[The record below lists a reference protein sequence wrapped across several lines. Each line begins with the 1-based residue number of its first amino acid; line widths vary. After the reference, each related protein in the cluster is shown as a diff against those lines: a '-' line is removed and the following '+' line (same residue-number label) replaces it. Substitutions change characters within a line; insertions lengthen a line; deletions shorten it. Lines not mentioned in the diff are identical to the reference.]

1 MSDDNMLPMGVEEE
15 DERTDEWMTTFADLS
30 MLMLV
35 FFILLF
41 SMSII
46 DEERFTDSF
55 QSVRQVLGGKETK
68 LFTTTVRK
76 DDAAILDA
84 VRLQKQLIE
93 SQRKVYSDVRTYL
106 NQKGV
111 EGIIGAVF
119 DEGKITVRVPSS
131 VLFAPGEVE
140 LSADGQKVM
149 TDLRE
154 FFIKRKDQF
163 INIKGYTDDTPV
175 RPGSRFKD
183 NWEISAMRAVNVL
196 RFFVKKGIEPGRMTA
211 TGLADFDPIMPNTN
225 EQNRA
230 RNRRVEF
237 ELERRVGR

>member
-15 DERTDEWMTTFADLS
+15 EERTDEWITTFADLS

-55 QSVRQVLGGKETK
+55 QSVRNVFGGKEDK

-106 NQKGV
+106 NRKGV

-119 DEGKITVRVPSS
+119 DEGKITIRVPAA
-131 VLFAPGEVE
+131 VLFSKGEVE
-140 LSADGQKVM
+140 LSPAGQKIM
-149 TDLRE
+149 GDMRDL
-154 FFIKRKDQF
+154 FIKRKDQF
-163 INIKGYTDDTPV
+163 INIKGYTDNTPM

-183 NWEISAMRAVNVL
+183 NWELSAMRAVNVL
-196 RFFVKKGIEPGRMTA
+196 RFFLRRGIESGRMTA
-211 TGLADFDPIMPNTN
+211 TGLGDHDPIMPNTD
-225 EQNRA
+225 EQSRA

-237 ELERRVGR
+237 VLERRVGR